1 MPPLPPQPG
10 TLRPQLS
17 LSSFSLPKLQSGHGW
32 HQGGP
37 TRGPD
42 LTWVWRFWDPGSGK
56 GPSRPGGWGP
66 LPPARLTA
74 LHLPE
79 AKGPPVV
86 SARCRSEG
94 RARVVL
100 ICEHVWVCVAV
111 ASWGDLCVSAPG
123 EPVWGKPASAS
134 LSSWLP
140 LGAGTQRRG
149 LGGGLDCQSRLLL
162 GSVLEGQKHL
172 LGNREGQAERGTEW
186 EGGRTAERTD
196 GQRDGG
202 RERGSAGTRLRS
214 SWEPHSAQLQ
224 DPEKPSGGVGLG
236 PPCGRAGGPE
246 RVRVRV
252 RGRRGLTSE

>member
-1 MPPLPPQPG
+1 MPGSCSCVSTCGSVWLWPRGVTSVSLPQGSRCGVSLPLPVYPA
-10 TLRPQLS
+10 
-17 LSSFSLPKLQSGHGW
+17 
-32 HQGGP
+32 
-37 TRGPD
+37 
-42 LTWVWRFWDPGSGK
+42 GS
-56 GPSRPGGWGP
+56 
-66 LPPARLTA
+66 
-74 LHLPE
+74 
-79 AKGPPVV
+79 
-86 SARCRSEG
+86 
-94 RARVVL
+94 
-100 ICEHVWVCVAV
+100 
-111 ASWGDLCVSAPG
+111 
-123 EPVWGKPASAS
+123 
-134 LSSWLP
+134 P

-172 LGNREGQAERGTEW
+172 SGNREGQAERGTEW

-236 PPCGRAGGPE
+236 PPCARAGDPE
-246 RVRVRV
+246 RVRVRA